1 MSTGKK
7 RFSQAE
13 MKRQA
18 KAENLRVS
26 GNVLKMLSSDEYGEL
41 ADRSLAFQI
50 AKDITVSLRPSGDG
64 ATTIQPYSA
73 EVAMELIAYCRDA
86 ADEESGRLSE
96 AAIKELVHKH
106 KTTRVKDGKKTKVQV
121 NASKDA
127 VKVLK
132 LLDAAHIPAFV
143 DMGIKLMEQKKRS
156 TLQGK
161 DVRPLYDNRDK
172 CAK

>member
-7 RFSQAE
+7 RFSQQE

-18 KAENLRVS
+18 TADNLRVS
-26 GNVLKMLSSDEYGEL
+26 ANVRKMLSSSENGEL
-41 ADRSLAFQI
+41 DDRALAFQI
-50 AKDITVSLRPSGDG
+50 AKDITVSLRPSNGA
-64 ATTIQPYSA
+64 ATTIQPYSVD
-73 EVAMELIAYCRDA
+73 VALKLIEYCRTGP
-86 ADEESGRLSE
+86 EESGNKMSE
-96 AAIKELVHKH
+96 QAIKKLVHKR
-106 KTTRVKDGKKTKVQV
+106 KTTRVKGGKKTKVQV

-132 LLDAAHIPAFV
+132 LLDAAHIPAFI
-143 DMGIKLMEQKKRS
+143 DMGIKLMEQKKRN

-172 CAK
+172 C

>member
-1 MSTGKK
+1 MSTDKK

-18 KAENLRVS
+18 TSDNLRVS
-26 GNVLKMLSSDEYGEL
+26 ANVRKMLSSSEYGEL
-41 ADRSLAFQI
+41 DDRALAFQI
-50 AKDITVSLRPSGDG
+50 AKDITVSLRLSNGA
-64 ATTIQPYSA
+64 ATTIQPYSVD
-73 EVAMELIAYCRDA
+73 VALKLIEYCRNGP
-86 ADEESGRLSE
+86 EESGNKMSE
-96 AAIKELVHKH
+96 QAIKDLVHKR

-132 LLDAAHIPAFV
+132 LLDAAHIPAFI
-143 DMGIKLMEQKKRS
+143 DMGIELMEQKKRN

-172 CAK
+172 C

>member
-18 KAENLRVS
+18 TADNLRVS
-26 GNVLKMLSSDEYGEL
+26 ANVRKMLSSSENGEL
-41 ADRSLAFQI
+41 DDRALAFQI
-50 AKDITVSLRPSGDG
+50 AKDITVSLRPSNGA
-64 ATTIQPYSA
+64 ATTIQPYSVD
-73 EVAMELIAYCRDA
+73 VALKLIEYCRTGP
-86 ADEESGRLSE
+86 EESGNKMSE
-96 AAIKELVHKH
+96 QAIKELVHKR

-132 LLDAAHIPAFV
+132 LLDAAHIPAFI
-143 DMGIKLMEQKKRS
+143 DMGIKLMEQKKRN

-172 CAK
+172 C

>member
-1 MSTGKK
+1 MSIGKK
-7 RFSQAE
+7 RFSQQE

-18 KAENLRVS
+18 TADNLRVS
-26 GNVLKMLSSDEYGEL
+26 ANVRKMLSSSENGEL
-41 ADRSLAFQI
+41 DDRALAFQI
-50 AKDITVSLRPSGDG
+50 AKDITVSLRPSNGA
-64 ATTIQPYSA
+64 ATTIQPYSVD
-73 EVAMELIAYCRDA
+73 VALKLIEYCRTGP
-86 ADEESGRLSE
+86 EESGNKMSE
-96 AAIKELVHKH
+96 QAIKELVHKH

-132 LLDAAHIPAFV
+132 LLDAAHIPAFI
-143 DMGIKLMEQKKRS
+143 DMGIKLMEQKKRN

-172 CAK
+172 C

>member
-7 RFSQAE
+7 KFSQAE

-18 KAENLRVS
+18 KSNNLRVS
-26 GNVLKMLSSDEYGEL
+26 ANVLKMLSSSENGEL
-41 ADRSLAFQI
+41 DDRALAFQI
-50 AKDITVSLRPSGDG
+50 AKDITVSLRPSTG
-64 ATTIQPYSA
+64 ATTIQPYSVD
-73 EVAMELIAYCRDA
+73 VALELIEHCRTGPA
-86 ADEESGRLSE
+86 KSGNKMSE
-96 AAIKELVHKH
+96 KAIKELVHKR

-132 LLDAAHIPAFV
+132 LLDTAHVPAFI
-143 DMGIKLMEQKKRS
+143 DMGIKLMEQKKRN

-172 CAK
+172 C